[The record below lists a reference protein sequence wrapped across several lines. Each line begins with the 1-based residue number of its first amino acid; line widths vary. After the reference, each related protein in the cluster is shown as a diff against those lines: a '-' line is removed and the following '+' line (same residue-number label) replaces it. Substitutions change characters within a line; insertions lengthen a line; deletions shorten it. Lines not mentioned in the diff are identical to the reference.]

1 MNKTLKLTSYNYH
14 EVEVRKASNKFIE
27 MVEEGLFDPI
37 EAVRMCVK
45 WMSEDDVAEMMK
57 ANELEDSE
65 DEED

>member
-14 EVEVRKASNKFIE
+14 EIDVRKNTNRLLE
-27 MVEEGLFDPI
+27 MIDEQLLDPRD
-37 EAVRMCVK
+37 VVMMCVK
-45 WMSEDDVAEMMK
+45 WMSEYQVTEMMK